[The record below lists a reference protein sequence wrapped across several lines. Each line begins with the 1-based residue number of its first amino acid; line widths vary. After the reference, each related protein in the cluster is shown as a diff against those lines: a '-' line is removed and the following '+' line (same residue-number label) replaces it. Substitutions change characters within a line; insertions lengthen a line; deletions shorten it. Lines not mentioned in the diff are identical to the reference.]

1 MKAWANQRTKF
12 ELKARYPKGTLG
24 PLPTL
29 LEFAPRT
36 AISGKSET
44 YTVGAD
50 LTASSA
56 SVSGSYSVTTT
67 QDSVDTSAN
76 TTLGEGLLRWND
88 TYHGF
93 PSDNPPSTS
102 TQTFTGERLAIFTVS
117 RTINDN
123 VPAGN
128 LREVD
133 EPKSI
138 GIRSA
143 LQPMQWSRP
152 AVVVAQ
158 PSRTALQLGPQDV

>member
-1 MKAWANQRTKF
+1 VP
-12 ELKARYPKGTLG
+12 PKRRVDV
-24 PLPTL
+24 
-29 LEFAPRT
+29 A
-36 AISGKSET
+36 
-44 YTVGAD
+44 
-50 LTASSA
+50 
-56 SVSGSYSVTTT
+56 SGSYSVTTT
-67 QDSVDTSAN
+67 QDSVDTSAT

-102 TQTFTGERLAIFTVS
+102 IQTFTGERLAIFTVS

-123 VPAGN
+123 VPAGK

-143 LQPMQWSRP
+143 SQPMQLSRP

-158 PSRTALQLGPQDV
+158 PSRTVLQLGPQDV